1 LIRELELR
9 YFALELYIKLNKK
22 KIIVFASGSGS
33 NFEEIC
39 KYFKVNKQISI
50 DLLVCNN
57 SKAKVL
63 NKAKAYGVKTL
74 LITRES
80 FYKTDSVLN
89 AILKTTPDLIVLAG
103 FLWKV
108 PTKIIERFPNKIINI
123 HPALLPDYGGKGM
136 YGMRV
141 HKAVIENNETESG
154 ITIHY
159 VNKNY
164 DEGQI
169 LFQKAIALDEK
180 ESSES
185 LSRKVL
191 KLEHSCFPEVIEKT
205 LMNG

>member
-1 LIRELELR
+1 MS
-9 YFALELYIKLNKK
+9 YIEILNKK
-22 KIIVFASGSGS
+22 KIILFASGSGS

-39 KYFKVNKQISI
+39 KHFKNNKQISI

-63 NKAKAYGVKTL
+63 SKASSYGIKTL
-74 LITRES
+74 VINRED
-80 FYKTDSVLN
+80 FYETNATLD
-89 AILKTTPDLIVLAG
+89 AILKINPDLMVLAG
-103 FLWKV
+103 FLWKI
-108 PTKIIERFPNKIINI
+108 PIKIIERFPNKIINI
-123 HPALLPDYGGKGM
+123 HPALLPNYGGKGM

-141 HKAVIENNETESG
+141 HKAVIENNETQSG

-164 DEGQI
+164 DEGKI
-169 LFQKAIALDEK
+169 LFQKSIDLDDK

-191 KLEHSCFPEVIEKT
+191 KLEHSYFAETIEKI
-205 LMNG
+205 LLNG